1 MHIDAALLSS
11 TLSLDLCNA
20 GWNGALSTY
29 PGQDGK
35 QFAMAHLARSLV
47 KKYLPGTS
55 DKNPSGDAAAL
66 TLFTKVNESCRSWQ
80 LDTSS
85 FDDLDAVI
93 IGEFRAILDGFFYP
107 GWTTVPNWA
116 TVGLNEAVE
125 IDRNTGERVVYHDFI
140 LSQNSIL
147 SGCGFGSG
155 ANIGAPETD
164 LYSKLA
170 SSTITAT
177 GQELYELYVDAIRCD
192 PTWAEMELSRHKK
205 LGTRI
210 VKGSRLSF
218 VPKTSEISRT
228 ICTEP
233 ILNMFFQKGIAYC
246 LEKRLSQV
254 FGIDLSTQPDINR
267 ELARLGSLTG
277 KFGTIDLSSASDS
290 ISRSLCKEF
299 LPARVNALLERF
311 RCPSTILPDGSELEL
326 HMVSSMGN
334 AFTFPLQTL
343 IFSSLVSACYRAY
356 DIKLVRSRGSSVYPD
371 DSTYG
376 ATAVRTPMKIGNFAV
391 FGDDILVDS
400 RVYSRI
406 CKLLGV
412 LGFAVNADKSFN
424 EGLFRE
430 SCGHDYYHGHNVR
443 GVYIKR
449 LRDVGDCY
457 SAINRL
463 VRWSAR
469 HGIRLNESVRYLK
482 SMVRFLPVP
491 YDESDDAGIK
501 VPLAMLLRQI
511 KHPNTGGTLYRYYR
525 LMDRRIRF
533 PLHEEDRR
541 PIFWIYNPAGVLKAF
556 LAGSIRDG
564 SVVLRT
570 SRRRAVIRKRYSSRW
585 DYISDAQAERPGY
598 AAEWKTAACDMLS

>member
-11 TLSLDLCNA
+11 TLSLDLFEA
-20 GWNGALSTY
+20 GWNGTERPY

-35 QFAMAHLARSLV
+35 QFAMAHLFRSFV

-55 DKNPSGDAAAL
+55 DKNPKGDAAAL
-66 TLFTKVNESCRSWQ
+66 SLFTKVNEACRSWQ

-93 IGEFRAILDGFFYP
+93 IGEFRSIIDGFFYP
-107 GWTTVPNWA
+107 GWCSVPKWCEIPSGVTTWRDPV
-116 TVGLNEAVE
+116 TNEVL
-125 IDRNTGERVVYHDFI
+125 IYHDFI
-140 LSQNSIL
+140 LGQNSIL

-170 SSTITAT
+170 SSTLAAT
-177 GQELYELYVDAIRCD
+177 GEDLYVQYVDAIRCD
-192 PTWAEMELSRHKK
+192 HAWAEMEHSRHSA

-233 ILNMFFQKGIAYC
+233 TLNMFFQKGVAYC
-246 LEKRLSQV
+246 IEKRLSQV

-267 ELARLGSLTG
+267 ELARIGSLNG

-290 ISRSLCKEF
+290 ISLSLCREF
-299 LPARVNALLERF
+299 LPARVTAILERY
-311 RCPSTILPDGSELEL
+311 RCPSTILPDGSEIDL

-343 IFSSLVSACYRAY
+343 LFASLVSACYRAY
-356 DIKLVRSRGSSVYPD
+356 DIKVIRSRGKSVYPD

-376 ATAVRTPMKIGNFAV
+376 AKTISTPMKIGNFAV
-391 FGDDILVDS
+391 FGDDIIVDS
-400 RVYSRI
+400 RVYARI
-406 CKLLGV
+406 CKILNV

-430 SCGHDYYHGHNVR
+430 SCGHDYYHGCNVR

-449 LRDVGDCY
+449 LRDIGDCY

-463 VRWSAR
+463 IRWVAR
-469 HGIRLNESVRYLK
+469 HGIGLPRCIKLLRAR
-482 SMVRFLPVP
+482 VRFLPVP
-491 YDESDDAGIK
+491 YDESDDAGVK
-501 VPLAMLLRQI
+501 VPIDMLKRRI
-511 KHPNTGGTLYRYYR
+511 NHPDTGGTLYRYHR
-525 LMDRRIRF
+525 LLDRRIRF
-533 PLHEEDRR
+533 PLHENDRR

-556 LAGSIRDG
+556 VAGSIRDG

-585 DYISDAQAERPGY
+585 DYISDAQVERPGY
-598 AAEWKTAACDMLS
+598 AADWKTAAWEMLS